1 MHRAWRIFFICLLS
15 LCWCSIQIV
24 YAANLKPIVLHPD
37 YNHTKYAPKPTNND
51 IVRHFRAYTTCFD
64 GDDDDDGD
72 GTPDKWAIPHWVAYE
87 IKQFP
92 GTLSKG
98 PKRPSPWIT
107 DIDLYNKG
115 IAPKDASYHF
125 SKTWKEAHPDSPQLG
140 YHRGH
145 LCMKHHA
152 WRLGADADWNTHTVL
167 NACPQRS
174 KLNGGIWCGLENR
187 TAKWADKYG
196 SAWIITGPIVYNNK
210 PSKWLGQHGEVPVA
224 IPDAFFKIVIRE
236 LNDQLHVLAFLY
248 PQEGI
253 GYNKGCKYD
262 YDHTAYLTSVDII
275 EALTGL
281 DFFPEVSE
289 NIETKIEEVMQISL
303 WE

>member
-1 MHRAWRIFFICLLS
+1 MHRAWRIFFICLFALGS
-15 LCWCSIQIV
+15 FFIQTV
-24 YAANLKPIVLHPD
+24 WAAEFKPIVLHSD

-64 GDDDDDGD
+64 GDDDDNGD

-115 IAPKDASYHF
+115 IAPKDESYHF
-125 SKTWKEAHPDSPQLG
+125 SKAWREANPDSPQLG

-174 KLNGGIWCGLENR
+174 KLNSGIWCGLENK

-196 SAWIITGPIVYNNK
+196 SVWIITGPIVYNNK

-236 LNDQLHVLAFLY
+236 FNDHLHVLAFLY

-281 DFFPEVSE
+281 DFFPGVSE
-289 NIETKIEEVMQISL
+289 NIETEIESIMQISL
-303 WE
+303 WN